1 MNQQYMRLCGK
12 LLMAAADTDVDETAE
27 AIAEYAGMDA
37 GDLSGSPL
45 QQILEAML
53 PAARK
58 LAGNLVVCAVIFFVG
73 TRLIGLLLNM
83 LDKALAKTK
92 VDLGVARFLH
102 SLLRVVLYVFLLFM
116 IAAQLGI
123 NTTSIFTIL
132 GTAGLAVA
140 MSLQGSLSNVAGGIL
155 ILLMR
160 PFRLGDYIQTSYGE
174 GTVRLIGMVYTSIQT
189 PDNRV
194 ITIPNGELSNTAV
207 TNVTA
212 NPKRRLDVTVGVD
225 YGADLKAAKDAVLEA
240 FRANPYILQ
249 DEEIV
254 VYVDALADS
263 AVNIGAVAWTA
274 TPDYLAAKRSIYEE
288 IKRRLD
294 AAGVS
299 IPFPQVDVHMDR

>member
-73 TRLIGLLLNM
+73 TRLIGLLLKM

-116 IAAQLGI
+116 ISAQLGI
-123 NTTSIFTIL
+123 TTTSIFTIL

-174 GTVRLIGMVYTSIQT
+174 GTVRLIGMV
-189 PDNRV
+189 
-194 ITIPNGELSNTAV
+194 
-207 TNVTA
+207 
-212 NPKRRLDVTVGVD
+212 
-225 YGADLKAAKDAVLEA
+225 
-240 FRANPYILQ
+240 
-249 DEEIV
+249 
-254 VYVDALADS
+254 
-263 AVNIGAVAWTA
+263 
-274 TPDYLAAKRSIYEE
+274 
-288 IKRRLD
+288 
-294 AAGVS
+294 
-299 IPFPQVDVHMDR
+299 

>member
-1 MNQQYMRLCGK
+1 M
-12 LLMAAADTDVDETAE
+12 
-27 AIAEYAGMDA
+27 
-37 GDLSGSPL
+37 
-45 QQILEAML
+45 
-53 PAARK
+53 
-58 LAGNLVVCAVIFFVG
+58 
-73 TRLIGLLLNM
+73 
-83 LDKALAKTK
+83 
-92 VDLGVARFLH
+92 
-102 SLLRVVLYVFLLFM
+102 
-116 IAAQLGI
+116 
-123 NTTSIFTIL
+123 
-132 GTAGLAVA
+132 
-140 MSLQGSLSNVAGGIL
+140 
-155 ILLMR
+155 
-160 PFRLGDYIQTSYGE
+160 
-174 GTVRLIGMVYTSIQT
+174 
-189 PDNRV
+189 